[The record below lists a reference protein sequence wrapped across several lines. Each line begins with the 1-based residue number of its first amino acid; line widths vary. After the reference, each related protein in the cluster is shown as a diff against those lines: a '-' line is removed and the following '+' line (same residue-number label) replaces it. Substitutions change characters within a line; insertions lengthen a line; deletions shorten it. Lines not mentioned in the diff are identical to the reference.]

1 MNKSKC
7 ATMRGE
13 NPNVKWCITTFR
25 DKRAQLRQI
34 PCMVVSKEQNM
45 IIIMIYKNIF
55 YLFFH
60 CRYLILMVLVE
71 LGTFDSD
78 KWGVQEN
85 RNIWP
90 QILPWVKMFPL
101 RGEARREYIYL
112 KYLPSCPRQVVSLC
126 CYIHSK
132 SYIKYHRWACGI
144 YSSAMVMIILFHN
157 VKDVV
162 TVFE

>member
-1 MNKSKC
+1 
-7 ATMRGE
+7 MRGE

-25 DKRAQLRQI
+25 DKRAQLTQI
-34 PCMVVSKEQNM
+34 PCMVVSFCKRTESDNQNDLQK
-45 IIIMIYKNIF
+45 YLLHFF
-55 YLFFH
+55 Y
-60 CRYLILMVLVE
+60 RKYLILMVLAE
-71 LGTFDSD
+71 RWTFDSD
-78 KWGVQEN
+78 KWGFQEN